1 MLTNLKRIALQLML
15 IALLVTL
22 HVNCSR
28 KQSATAAVTDAD
40 VKENVVNEINT
51 SATQLQNYAGRYN
64 INSNEISWAEVTVEN
79 NRLYGQSSGNPK
91 TELIKDSGDTYKVQ
105 GSDATV
111 TFTRDNQQQVNG
123 IVINYQGYE
132 FKGEKVK

>member
-111 TFTRDNQQQVNG
+111 T
-123 IVINYQGYE
+123 
-132 FKGEKVK
+132 